1 MAEVEEAV
9 RETNP
14 HLLVVDGVLE
24 RLYGLEER
32 RVAPP
37 GTLPSDLAAA
47 AGESAL
53 VRAGVAPS
61 EVELLIFA
69 GVSEDLEEP
78 ATAHVVAH
86 KIGVK
91 APAFDVKNACN
102 GVLNALQIADAL
114 IRTGTHTT
122 VLVVTGELPSRL
134 MRLPVADRSAL
145 AHAMPAYTGGD
156 MGAALVLRAGDAP
169 GLIAMRFAA
178 DPAGWDAATMVNPYF
193 GTADEPRCPRID
205 SESLV
210 RSCLGFAQDGVREM
224 AELGFKI
231 GDANLVCV
239 HQASVPFT
247 RTLCEAVGA
256 ERDRVVPVFPRYGN
270 VGTGSLPLQLVE
282 AESTGRLHRGDL
294 VALFGLASG
303 TSCGLALC
311 QW

>member
-1 MAEVEEAV
+1 MRA
-9 RETNP
+9 TNP
-14 HLLVVDGVLE
+14 HLLIVDGVLE
-24 RLYGLEER
+24 RLYGLRER

-53 VRAGVAPS
+53 AQAGVSPAD
-61 EVELLIFA
+61 VGLLIFA

-86 KIGVK
+86 KLGVR
-91 APAFDVKNACN
+91 APVFDVKNACN

-122 VLVVTGELPSRL
+122 VLITTGELPSRL
-134 MRLPVADRSAL
+134 MRLPAADRSEL
-145 AHAMPAYTGGD
+145 AYAMPAYTGGD
-156 MGAALVLRAGDAP
+156 MGAALLVQASADP
-169 GLIAMRFAA
+169 GLLATRFAA

-193 GTADEPRCPRID
+193 GSDDRPRCPRID

-224 AELGFKI
+224 EDLGFKI
-231 GDANLVCV
+231 GDADLVCV

-247 RTLCEAVGA
+247 RTLCAALGA
-256 ERDRVVPVFPRYGN
+256 EPDHVVPVFPRYGN
-270 VGTGSLPLQLVE
+270 VGTGCLPLQLVE
-282 AESTGRLHRGDL
+282 ARDAGRLNRGDL

>member
-1 MAEVEEAV
+1 MV
-9 RETNP
+9 RATNP
-14 HLLVVDGVLE
+14 HLLIVEGVLE

-32 RVAPP
+32 RVAPK

-47 AGESAL
+47 AGASAL
-53 VRAGVAPS
+53 DQARLVPS
-61 EVELLIFA
+61 DVDLLIFA

-86 KIGVK
+86 KLAVK
-91 APAFDVKNACN
+91 APVFDVKNACN

-134 MRLPVADRSAL
+134 MRLPVADRSEL
-145 AHAMPAYTGGD
+145 AYAMPAYTGGD
-156 MGAALVLRAGDAP
+156 MGAALLVQASDTP
-169 GLIAMRFAA
+169 GLIATRFAA
-178 DPAGWDAATMVNPYF
+178 DSAGWDAATMVNPYF
-193 GTADEPRCPRID
+193 GSEDLPRCPRID

-231 GDANLVCV
+231 GDADLVCV
-239 HQASVPFT
+239 HQASMPFT
-247 RTLCEAVGA
+247 RTLCAAVGA
-256 ERDRVVPVFPRYGN
+256 EPERVVPVFPRYGN

-282 AESTGRLHRGDL
+282 AQNADRLHRGDL